1 MNALN
6 PHPPGVTAAPR
17 PRLLRPVRAAGVFR
31 SEAGFGASFSARLS
45 SGVSAGVSAGA
56 LAAFLA
62 ALGLAACGGSAREG
76 AAASGPGAQSPER
89 QSEAEYDLARDS
101 FYKGQPRTALDHALK
116 ASSMDDQNAKAL
128 YFTSTIYLWFCST
141 DAGLRAPDCRLA
153 DADAYARR
161 ALKADDTF
169 RDARNL
175 LGQVLI
181 LEKKYDEAIA
191 MLEPLT
197 RDPAYTAN
205 YLAWGNLGW
214 AQVLSGRI
222 DAGIASLRNSITQP
236 RFCVGDYR
244 LGIAFEKKGDLVQAE
259 KSLTDAVSVESPD
272 CQNLQDA
279 WEARARV
286 RMKLGKIADGRA
298 DFQRCREISADSV
311 AGKSCGSMLG
321 SSGPPGAATA
331 PSQSQQQHPQQE
343 QALPQ

>member
-1 MNALN
+1 M
-6 PHPPGVTAAPR
+6 
-17 PRLLRPVRAAGVFR
+17 
-31 SEAGFGASFSARLS
+31 AS
-45 SGVSAGVSAGA
+45 G
-56 LAAFLA
+56 LAAC
-62 ALGLAACGGSAREG
+62 GLVACGGSAREG
-76 AAASGPGAQSPER
+76 AAATGPGAQSPER

-181 LEKKYDEAIA
+181 LEKKYDESIA
-191 MLEPLT
+191 TLEPLT

-259 KSLTDAVSVESPD
+259 KVLTDAVSVESPD

-311 AGKSCGSMLG
+311 TGKSCGSMLG
-321 SSGPPGAATA
+321 SDGAAPATA
-331 PSQSQQQHPQQE
+331 QSQQVQPPQQP

>member
-1 MNALN
+1 MIAQEI
-6 PHPPGVTAAPR
+6 HRPGVTAA
-17 PRLLRPVRAAGVFR
+17 LCALFVSVAGV
-31 SEAGFGASFSARLS
+31 GYGT
-45 SGVSAGVSAGA
+45 G
-56 LAAFLA
+56 
-62 ALGLAACGGSAREG
+62 CGGSARD
-76 AAASGPGAQSPER
+76 AAAPGAQSPER
-89 QSEAEYDLARDS
+89 QAEAEYDLARDS

-116 ASSMDDQNAKAL
+116 AVSLDDANAKAL
-128 YFTSTIYLWFCST
+128 YFTSTVYLWFCST
-141 DAGLRAPDCRLA
+141 DAGLKAPDCRLT
-153 DADAYARR
+153 DAESYARR
-161 ALKADDTF
+161 ALKADETF

-214 AQVLSGRI
+214 AQVLGGKI

-236 RFCVGDYR
+236 RFCVGHYR
-244 LGIAFEKKGDLVQAE
+244 LGIAFEKKSDLVQAE

-286 RMKLGKIADGRA
+286 RMKLGKLADARA
-298 DFQRCREISADSV
+298 DFQRCREISSESLT
-311 AGKSCGSMLG
+311 GKSCALM
-321 SSGPPGAATA
+321 SSGNGSPEPGRT
-331 PSQSQQQHPQQE
+331 QE
-343 QALPQ
+343 